1 MPSITLKDVPED
13 VHAALKAQAAAHG
26 RSLNREVI
34 LRLRLSVVK
43 DRATNRKAVIEKA
56 RELQRRMKGNLVDDA
71 FLSAARR
78 EGRP

>member
-1 MPSITLKDVPED
+1 MPNITLKDVPED

-34 LRLRLSVVK
+34 LRLKLSVARERGAEPAV
-43 DRATNRKAVIEKA
+43 VIERA
-56 RELQRRMKGNLVDDA
+56 RRLQRRMKGVFVDDA
-71 FLSAARR
+71 FLEAAKR

>member
-13 VHAALKAQAAAHG
+13 VHTALKALAAAHG

-43 DRATNRKAVIEKA
+43 ERATNPKAVIEKA
-56 RELQRRMKGNLVDDA
+56 RELQRRTKGVLVDDA
-71 FLSAARR
+71 FLDAARR